1 MDLNNGVKKSFLGD
15 LVSLLKNVPGKFG
28 DILTIV
34 RNKGMIVLGLT
45 GMKDPWDI
53 SSTEC
58 FIQE

>member
-15 LVSLLKNVPGKFG
+15 LVSLFKNVSGKFG

-34 RNKGMIVLGLT
+34 RNIGMIVLGHT

-53 SSTEC
+53 
-58 FIQE
+58 